1 MGRFKNEIGE
11 KYHFV
16 PLAAKTK
23 SGLKVR
29 EWTGRLLDEYWRM
42 GIFNGPM
49 FCTSTGQPVK
59 AGTMEEG
66 FFAWLE
72 KTQEERPNLV
82 PPDVDVT

>member
-1 MGRFKNEIGE
+1 
-11 KYHFV
+11 
-16 PLAAKTK
+16 
-23 SGLKVR
+23 
-29 EWTGRLLDEYWRM
+29 M